1 MPNKKNNVSK
11 EAVVETAV
19 RMIDESKGLRNVTL
33 RVIAKEMGC
42 AHTNLYNYFD
52 NLDEIYWQALGNV
65 LVKMIA
71 FCLKDT
77 EKQKDPGEKI
87 FQTISNIIDF
97 SFDHEGWYRLIWFEP
112 LSGEPTPEVRGIL
125 FQPAEIF
132 TRSLMEASERELSK
146 EEADVISDIILGYLH
161 GELSIWINHRSFI
174 QERAEMKSKIISSIR
189 LVYEKLMK

>member
-1 MPNKKNNVSK
+1 MQNKENNVIK
-11 EAVVETAV
+11 EAVIEAAV
-19 RMIDESKGLRNVTL
+19 RMIDESKGLRNVSL

-52 NLDEIYWQALGNV
+52 NLEEIYWQALGNV
-65 LVKMIA
+65 LVKMIT

-77 EKQKDPGEKI
+77 EKQNDPGEKL

-112 LSGEPTPEVRGIL
+112 LNGEPTPEVRKIL

-132 TRSLMEASERELSK
+132 TRSLMEASERELIK
-146 EEADVISDIILGYLH
+146 EEAEVISGIILRYLH

-174 QERAEMKSKIISSIR
+174 QEKAELKSKIISSIR
-189 LVYEKLMK
+189 LVYKKLTK